1 MSGGASGRE
10 RSWPAAG
17 ERRLIGTRVPR
28 VDGPDKLR
36 GRAVFTQDVRLPN
49 MAWGRLVP
57 APVAGGRVRV
67 DLAPALAIEGVVGG
81 LVLGES
87 VRYLGQPVAALAA
100 ENSDLLEDG
109 LRAVV
114 VEILEES
121 WALTPEQS
129 LAAGAPKIG
138 RRGNRSGERTRG
150 KRAAARRALEEC
162 AATIEGTWSLPV
174 QHHLCLET
182 HSAVVDYRGADEATV
197 YLSTQGTYGSS
208 FEAAEELGL
217 KAAQV
222 RLVCEHMGGGFGS
235 KFDLGVEGLAACR
248 LAKQLK
254 RPVRVANSR
263 RDEFLFAGNRSGSRQ
278 RIRLGADA
286 GGHLLALLGDVERF
300 GGIGRGAHPGLP
312 YIYEVRESAVTSSS
326 VHTSTDSS
334 RAMRAPGHPQAC
346 FAMEGAVDLLA
357 IEQGIDP
364 LVFRKRNLESEV
376 YHRQLDRV
384 AELIGWPQHA
394 HRKAPARPAAGERS
408 VGIGFAVSTWGGG
421 GRPGAEAEVR
431 IERDGT
437 VSVASASQ
445 DLGTGTRT
453 HMALVVAEALG
464 LGVED
469 ITVRIGDSR
478 LPRSVTS
485 GGSVTTACLAP
496 AVQDAVS
503 GVRAALLKHLGRT
516 LEVPVGLLRLEAGR
530 LLGPADWQLPG
541 LPSTGLAWAEACALL
556 GAGGLSAA
564 GEFQRELAGS
574 GVHGAQAA
582 RVEVDTGTGRVRVEE
597 FACVQDCGLVLNRQ
611 AVESQ
616 IKGAIVQALSHGML
630 EERVVDGDLGLML
643 SADLMN
649 YKAAVCAQVPLIHAE
664 ADGADER
671 GVVGVGE
678 PPVIPG
684 VAAIANA
691 IHNACGVR
699 IFATP
704 FTPDRVLAALERFR
718 EDKEK
723 DH

>member
-1 MSGGASGRE
+1 MTGSGADVDH
-10 RSWPAAG
+10 SWPAVS
-17 ERRLIGTRVPR
+17 ERRLIGKRVPR
-28 VDGPDKLR
+28 VDGPAKLT
-36 GRAVFTQDVRLPN
+36 GKAVYTQDVRLPR

-57 APVAGGRVRV
+57 APVAGGKVRV
-67 DLAPALAIEGVVGG
+67 DLAPALAIEGVLGG
-81 LVLGES
+81 IVLGET

-109 LRAVV
+109 LAAVV
-114 VEILEES
+114 VEVVEEG
-121 WALTPEQS
+121 WALTREQS
-129 LAAGAPKIG
+129 LAPEAPRVG

-150 KRAAARRALEEC
+150 DGAAARRALAEC
-162 AATIEGTWSLPV
+162 AATIEGTWQMPI

-182 HSAVVDYRGADEATV
+182 HSAVVDYSGGESATV

-217 KAAQV
+217 KAAEV

-235 KFDLGVEGLAACR
+235 KFDLGIEGLAACR

-278 RIRLGADA
+278 QIRLGANK
-286 GGHLLALLGDVERF
+286 GGHLRALVAEVERF
-300 GGIGRGAHPGLP
+300 GGIGRGSHPGLP

-334 RAMRAPGHPQAC
+334 RAMRAPGHPQAS
-346 FAMEGAVDLLA
+346 FAMEGAVDLVA
-357 IEQGIDP
+357 IELGLDP
-364 LVFRKRNLESEV
+364 LLLRKRNLESEV

-384 AELIGWPQHA
+384 AELIGWEQHA
-394 HRKAPARPAAGERS
+394 HRTSPASPAAGERS
-408 VGIGFAVSTWGGG
+408 SGIGFAVSTWGGG
-421 GRPGAEAEVR
+421 GRPGARAEVR

-453 HMALVVAEALG
+453 HMAVVVAEALG
-464 LGVED
+464 LRVED
-469 ITVRIGDSR
+469 VSVHIGDSR

-485 GGSVTTACLAP
+485 GGSVTSACLAP
-496 AVQDAVS
+496 AVQDAAS
-503 GVRAALLKHLGRT
+503 QARAEFLKHLGRV
-516 LEVPVGLLRLEAGR
+516 LDAPVGLLRLEDRR
-530 LLGPADWQLPG
+530 LLGPADWELPQLPAAG
-541 LPSTGLAWAEACALL
+541 LDWGQACALL
-556 GAGGLSAA
+556 GSTGLSAQ
-564 GEFQRELAGS
+564 GEFQRELASS

-582 RVEVDTGTGRVRVEE
+582 RVEVDTGTGRVAIKE
-597 FACVQDCGLVLNRQ
+597 FACVQDCGLVLNRL

-616 IKGAIVQALSHGML
+616 IRGAIVQALSHGML
-630 EERVVDGDLGLML
+630 EERVVDGGLGLVL

-649 YKAAVCAQVPLIHAE
+649 YKAAVCAQVPEIHVE
-664 ADGADER
+664 LDQDQGR

-691 IHNACGVR
+691 IHNACGAR
-699 IFATP
+699 LFETP
-704 FTPDRVLAALERFR
+704 FTPDRVLRALSAATG
-718 EDKEK
+718 K
-723 DH
+723 DGGR